1 MITLQIKD
9 YKGDTIQQWSWDK
22 DWVIPQKGDI
32 LCLPSEDNPEE
43 DEVEVTVLDR
53 YIRIKCPSDII
64 LVTDY
69 VE

>member
-22 DWVIPQKGDI
+22 DWVIPQKGDT
-32 LCLPSEDNPEE
+32 LCLPSKDNPEE

-53 YIRIKCPSDII
+53 YIRIKCPSNII

-69 VE
+69 AE